1 MTTSDAGSGSFSLRS
16 FRCKLGAM
24 QRIVGTFLGD
34 AAKGAAIG
42 AANTVPGVSGG
53 TIAVV
58 TGIYDRL
65 VHAIGDF
72 LSPRWKSHALFLTP
86 IVIGVF
92 LGIAGFA
99 WVIDVGLNRF
109 PEQTF
114 FFFVGLIAGSVP
126 FVYGQVRDDKP
137 RITDIILALVAF
149 GFLVFQGIYGE
160 PPLSDAITV
169 VQSSTIVPLLVAGVL
184 ATGTMIIPGVSGSF
198 VLLVIGMYSTFLQAV
213 RTANIP
219 VLGVLIIGAIVGLI
233 AVSKVMSILL
243 DRFRRGTYWFILGL
257 VVGSIVG
264 IWPGITSV
272 VSGLVDLVA
281 AAVGAGL
288 ALLLGKGDS
297 VEGAPHAPE

>member
-1 MTTSDAGSGSFSLRS
+1 MQRVVGSF
-16 FRCKLGAM
+16 FGN
-24 QRIVGTFLGD
+24 

-72 LSPRWKSHALFLTP
+72 LSPRWKQHVLFLTP

-126 FVYGQVRDDKP
+126 FVYQQVREDKP
-137 RITDIILALVAF
+137 RIGDICLALVAF
-149 GFLVFQGIYGE
+149 GLLVFQGIYGE
-160 PPLSDAITV
+160 PPMSDAITV

-213 RTANIP
+213 RTANVP
-219 VLGVLIIGAIVGLI
+219 VLGVLIVGAVVGLV
-233 AVSKVMSILL
+233 AVSKLMSVLL

-257 VVGSIVG
+257 VAGSIVG
-264 IWPGITSV
+264 IWPGVTSIV
-272 VSGLVDLVA
+272 GGLLDLVA
-281 AAVGAGL
+281 ALVGAGL
-288 ALLLGKGDS
+288 ALLLGKSDS
-297 VEGAPHAPE
+297 VEGGSHAS